1 MILEA
6 VIHQSHR
13 LCGSATPVGIITI
26 LSKKGEDEN
35 NEFMGLTN
43 RIRST
48 IKSSEQRLDS
58 KIDANKSEIKAAVK
72 SEIDVVNS
80 KIDANKSEIKA
91 VNDKIDRLL
100 ALMEDKK

>member
-1 MILEA
+1 MMILGHIINFAHLIFLVIMILNLLIAIISEEYDKVRSNQEVTRFLEKAGMILEA

-48 IKSSEQRLDS
+48 IKSSEQR
-58 KIDANKSEIKAAVK
+58 I
-72 SEIDVVNS
+72 
-80 KIDANKSEIKA
+80 
-91 VNDKIDRLL
+91 
-100 ALMEDKK
+100 

>member
-48 IKSSEQRLDS
+48 IKSEVSRIDS
-58 KIDANKSEIKAAVK
+58 KIDANKSEINA
-72 SEIDVVNS
+72 
-80 KIDANKSEIKA
+80 KIDAQGAKMDELLTLMKA
-91 VNDKIDRLL
+91 EKGAPAI
-100 ALMEDKK
+100 

>member
-48 IKSSEQRLDS
+48 IKSEVSR
-58 KIDANKSEIKAAVK
+58 IDAKVSDINAKIESVK
-72 SEIDVVNS
+72 SEIN
-80 KIDANKSEIKA
+80 ANKTDLESKM
-91 VNDKIDRLL
+91 DRLL
-100 ALMEDKK
+100 ALMEAKK

>member
-35 NEFMGLTN
+35 SDEFMGLTN

-48 IKSSEQRLDS
+48 IKSEVSRIDDEIKSVKSEVNA
-58 KIDANKSEIKAAVK
+58 KIDAQGAKM
-72 SEIDVVNS
+72 
-80 KIDANKSEIKA
+80 
-91 VNDKIDRLL
+91 DRLL
-100 ALMEDKK
+100 ALMEAKK